1 MSAVQVVTLTRA
13 ELEELLEEAAARGA
27 ARAAPTPPP
36 AKSHAD
42 ELVPV
47 AVAAKAC
54 GCSADTILAMIRT
67 GKLPE
72 RRAGAK
78 RGHHRVR
85 ISEVEEAMRRRTE
98 RPAPV
103 DPEAAVVRMLAR
115 RR

>member
-1 MSAVQVVTLTRA
+1 MIQVVTLTRA

-27 ARAAPTPPP
+27 ARAAPPPPP
-36 AKSHAD
+36 AKLHAD

-54 GCSADTILAMIRT
+54 GCSPDTIHAMIRA
-67 GKLPE
+67 GKLPD
-72 RRAGAK
+72 RRAGTK
-78 RGHHRVR
+78 RGHYRVR
-85 ISEVEEAMRRRTE
+85 ISEVEGAMRRRTE
-98 RPAPV
+98 RPAPI